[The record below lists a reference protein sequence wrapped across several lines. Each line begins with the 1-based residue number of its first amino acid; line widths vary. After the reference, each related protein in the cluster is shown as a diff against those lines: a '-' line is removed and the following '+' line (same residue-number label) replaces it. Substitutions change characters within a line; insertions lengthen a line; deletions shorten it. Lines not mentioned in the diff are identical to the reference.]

1 MEDLPHQESSDLL
14 LITSDVKPWR
24 VCNREDSLA
33 LQTDLT
39 RHQSWED
46 NEGRTL
52 DMLCCCATNNQT
64 ISKQNV
70 PITPELSD
78 LSHNKRKALYTPYWA
93 VEIKGGEKAARAIAE
108 KYGFLYLGEIL
119 PGIYH
124 FKHNR
129 ISKRSLRQNNYYHDQ
144 LANDEQV
151 GLILVF

>member
-1 MEDLPHQESSDLL
+1 MSFYGKKECSMLL
-14 LITSDVKPWR
+14 MMTS
-24 VCNREDSLA
+24 E
-33 LQTDLT
+33 
-39 RHQSWED
+39 
-46 NEGRTL
+46 
-52 DMLCCCATNNQT
+52 LCCCATNNQT
-64 ISKQNV
+64 IPKQSV

-144 LANDEQV
+144 LANDEQADV
-151 GLILVF
+151 KVFEMGNVEQNCALIH